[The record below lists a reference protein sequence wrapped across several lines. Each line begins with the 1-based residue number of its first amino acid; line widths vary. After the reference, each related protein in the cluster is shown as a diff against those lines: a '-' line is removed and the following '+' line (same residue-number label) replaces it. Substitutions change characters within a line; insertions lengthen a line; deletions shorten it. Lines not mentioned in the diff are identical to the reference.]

1 MRWVIIAAIV
11 AVALFAWSLTR
22 VSTDAL
28 AMAIGM
34 LLGVLAGMTTP
45 AMILLTRR
53 EHDVPTIIVLSPL
66 DTQNRIAF
74 DGQRFENV
82 DG

>member
-1 MRWVIIAAIV
+1 
-11 AVALFAWSLTR
+11 
-22 VSTDAL
+22 
-28 AMAIGM
+28 MAIGM

-66 DTQNRIAF
+66 DTQNRIAL